1 MKLMKTEEAVGQ
13 ILCHDMTRIVPGVV
27 KDAAF
32 RKGHVITEADIP
44 LLLSM
49 GKDYVYIWENNENM
63 VHEDDA
69 ARVLYEMCADGHMRP
84 TPVKE
89 GKIELIAEIPG
100 LFKVDR
106 EKLLAV
112 NRLGE
117 MMIAC
122 RHGDFPV
129 NAGDRLA
136 GTRVIPLVI
145 ERQKL
150 EAARSAAAGGPI
162 FRILPFKPKRVGIV
176 TTGNEV
182 FYGRIEDRFTPVI
195 VEKVSEYGA
204 EVVGH
209 VVSDDDTG
217 HIAAGIRGLLEQG
230 ADLIVC
236 TGGMSVDPDDRTP
249 GAIRQAGARIV
260 SYGAPVLPGAMF
272 LLAYYGEDDIPVIGV
287 PGCAM
292 YNRRTVLDLALPH
305 LFADD
310 LLDKWDL
317 DRLGEGGL
325 CLNCQ
330 VCHFPNC
337 GFGR

>member
-13 ILCHDMTRIVPGVV
+13 VLCHDMTRIVPGVV
-27 KDAAF
+27 KEAAF

-49 GKDYVYIWENNENM
+49 GKDYVYIWETNENM

-69 ARVLYEMCADGHMRP
+69 ARMLYEMCAGEHMRP
-84 TPVKE
+84 TPVRE
-89 GKIELIAEIPG
+89 GKIELVADIPG

-106 EKLLAV
+106 RKLLAV
-112 NRLGE
+112 NALGE

-129 NAGDRLA
+129 AAGDRLA
-136 GTRVIPLVI
+136 GARVIPLVI
-145 ERQKL
+145 ERWKMD
-150 EAARSAAAGGPI
+150 EARRVAAGGPI
-162 FRILPFKPKRVGIV
+162 FRILPFLRKRVGIV

-182 FYGRIEDRFTPVI
+182 FHGRIEDRFTPVI
-195 VEKVSEYGA
+195 VEKVREYGA
-204 EVVGH
+204 RIAGH
-209 VVSDDDTG
+209 VISDDDSG
-217 HIAAGIRGLLEQG
+217 RIAAGIRGLLAEG
-230 ADLIVC
+230 ADLVIC

-249 GAIRQAGARIV
+249 AAIRQAGARIV

-272 LLAYYGEDDIPVIGV
+272 LLAYYGEQNIPVIGV

-310 LLDKWDL
+310 ILEKPDL

-325 CLNCQ
+325 CLNCE

-337 GFGR
+337 GFGK

>member
-1 MKLMKTEEAVGQ
+1 VKLMKTEEAVGQ

-49 GKDYVYIWENNENM
+49 GKDYVYIWENDENM

-69 ARVLYEMCADGHMRP
+69 ARVLYELCADEHMRP

-89 GKIELIAEIPG
+89 GKIELIADIPG

-106 EKLLAV
+106 KKLLAI
-112 NRLGE
+112 NSLGE

-129 NAGDRLA
+129 RAGDRLA

-150 EAARSAAAGGPI
+150 EVAQKVAAGGPI
-162 FRILPFKPKRVGIV
+162 FRILPFKPRRVGIV

-182 FYGRIEDRFTPVI
+182 YYGRIEDRFTPVV

-204 EVVGH
+204 QIAGH

-217 HIAAGIRGLLEQG
+217 HIAAGIRGLLEMG

-272 LLAYYGEDDIPVIGV
+272 LLAYYGEDNIPVIGV

-292 YNRRTVLDLALPH
+292 YNKRTVLDLALPH

-310 LLDKWDL
+310 ILDKGDL

-337 GFGR
+337 GFGK

>member
-13 ILCHDMTRIVPGVV
+13 ILCHDMTRIVPGVM

-69 ARVLYEMCADGHMRP
+69 ARVLYELCADEHMRP

-89 GKIELIAEIPG
+89 GKIELIADIPG

-106 EKLLAV
+106 KKLLAI
-112 NRLGE
+112 NSLGE

-129 NAGDRLA
+129 RAGDRLA

-150 EAARSAAAGGPI
+150 EAAQKVAAGGPI
-162 FRILPFKPKRVGIV
+162 FRILPFKPRRVGIV

-182 FYGRIEDRFTPVI
+182 YYGRIEDRFTH
-195 VEKVSEYGA
+195 E
-204 EVVGH
+204 
-209 VVSDDDTG
+209 
-217 HIAAGIRGLLEQG
+217 
-230 ADLIVC
+230 
-236 TGGMSVDPDDRTP
+236 
-249 GAIRQAGARIV
+249 
-260 SYGAPVLPGAMF
+260 
-272 LLAYYGEDDIPVIGV
+272 GV
-287 PGCAM
+287 
-292 YNRRTVLDLALPH
+292 R
-305 LFADD
+305 
-310 LLDKWDL
+310 
-317 DRLGEGGL
+317 
-325 CLNCQ
+325 
-330 VCHFPNC
+330 
-337 GFGR
+337 

>member
-1 MKLMKTEEAVGQ
+1 MKTEEAVGQ
-13 ILCHDMTRIVPGVV
+13 VLCHDMTRIVPGVV
-27 KDAAF
+27 KDAVF

-49 GKDYVYIWENNENM
+49 GKDYVYIWEYDGNM

-69 ARVLYEMCADGHMRP
+69 ARLLYELCADDHMRP

-106 EKLLAV
+106 EKLLAI
-112 NRLGE
+112 NSLGD

-129 NAGDRLA
+129 EKGDRLA

-145 ERQKL
+145 ERQRL
-150 EAARSAAAGGPI
+150 EEARRLAAGGPI
-162 FRILPFKPKRVGIV
+162 FRILPFAHKRVGIV

-182 FYGRIEDRFTPVI
+182 FHGRIEDRFTPVI
-195 VEKVSEYGA
+195 VEKVEAFGA
-204 EVVGH
+204 EISGH
-209 VVSDDDTG
+209 ILSDDDSG
-217 HIAAGIRGLLEQG
+217 HIAAGICSLLEGG

-249 GAIRQAGARIV
+249 AAIRDAGARIV

-272 LLAYYGEDDIPVIGV
+272 LLAYYGDENIPVIGV

-292 YNRRTVLDLALPH
+292 YNKRTVLDLVLPH

-310 LLDKWDL
+310 LLEKADL

-325 CLNCQ
+325 CMNCE
-330 VCHFPNC
+330 VCRFPNC
-337 GFGR
+337 GFGK